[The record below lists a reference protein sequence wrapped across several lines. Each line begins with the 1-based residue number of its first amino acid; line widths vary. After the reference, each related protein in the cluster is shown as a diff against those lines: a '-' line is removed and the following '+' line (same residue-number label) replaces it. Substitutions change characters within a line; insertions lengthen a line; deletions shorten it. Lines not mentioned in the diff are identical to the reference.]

1 MGEIVNLR
9 IVKKRLAHQA
19 KLAEAAENRVRHGRT
34 SAEKANDLRIELRK
48 KALLD
53 GSRITPDKP

>member
-9 IVKKRLAHQA
+9 TVKKRLARQA

-34 SAEKANDLRIELRK
+34 GAGKANGLRDDLRRK
-48 KALLD
+48 ELLD
-53 GSRITPDKP
+53 GSRITPDKA